1 MCSLTTY
8 VSSLLPVSIVERW
21 RQLCCSRGGGSCV
34 VPEVHTCSK
43 KSVGMRAREIEVRL
57 VCVVRVSEGGGVW
70 FWQVCLKTEAGG

>member
-1 MCSLTTY
+1 M
-8 VSSLLPVSIVERW
+8 
-21 RQLCCSRGGGSCV
+21 
-34 VPEVHTCSK
+34 HTCSK